1 MRDKDKGTE
10 RRRRTTNGAVRAAL
24 CVIFTVIIFS
34 VFAIKLFSWQVVDS
48 EEYAEEALSTT
59 TYTITTEAARGEI
72 LDRNGNEL
80 VVNDSSYTVT
90 FNKLYMQEGTE
101 NDIIYKLITLMEL
114 RNEEWNDTLPVYIDD
129 DGTYQFEDGNDSTVE
144 YIKGS
149 GMLDMNPYSTAE
161 DCMAAFAER
170 YDLDESDYTKEE
182 LRCIISVRYNMEYT
196 GYSNS
201 TTYEFATDI
210 SRDMVAIILENSQGF
225 PGVECTNTFVRYC
238 TESTLASHLLGTVGT
253 ISEEELAEYE
263 DDGYSSDDDIGKSGI
278 ESALEEYL
286 RGTDGEKRV
295 TKNSDGTVI
304 EEEETVAAVP
314 GNNVYLTIDSE
325 LQQAVNDALEKYV
338 TAAGEE
344 YSDCVAG
351 AAVMIDVS
359 DFSVLACSSYP
370 TYDLQK
376 STNDADYYAELLED
390 SASPLYDRA
399 LSGSFAP
406 GSTFKPCVAAAAL
419 QEGVITETTT
429 IYCKQNY
436 DYYSSNVIKCMGY
449 HGSISVNTALSKSC
463 NYFFADVGRMLGID
477 AMDIYAEKFGLG
489 VSTGVEVYES
499 TGILAGRDSEVWY
512 EGNTSQAAIGQ
523 SDNAFTPL
531 QLATYAATVAND
543 GVRLKTHFVDKI
555 TDYTGETV
563 ILDNSE
569 NPEVMATT
577 GVSQENIEIVQE
589 GMRSV
594 ATSGTASSVFA
605 DYGVAVA
612 AKTGTAE
619 NSGTDHVEIIAYAPY
634 DDPEVAIA
642 VVIEHGGGSTYSMGV
657 AKAMLDA
664 YFGLEDD
671 STDTDGE

>member
-1 MRDKDKGTE
+1 MRDKAKAKE
-10 RRRRTTNGAVRAAL
+10 RENTANGAVRAGL
-24 CVIFTVIIFS
+24 CVIFTIIIFTA
-34 VFAIKLFSWQVVDS
+34 FAVRLFSWQVVDS
-48 EEYAEEALSTT
+48 DEYAEEALSTT

-72 LDRNGNEL
+72 LDRNGKEL
-80 VVNDSSYTVT
+80 VVNDSGYTVT
-90 FNKLYMQEGTE
+90 FNKLYMEDGTE
-101 NDIIYKLITLMEL
+101 NEIIYKLVTLMEL
-114 RNEEWNDTLPVYIDD
+114 RNEEWNDALPVYIDEN
-129 DGTYQFEDGNDSTVE
+129 GVYQFEDGNESTVE

-161 DCMAAFAER
+161 DCMAAFVER
-170 YDLDESDYTKEE
+170 YDLDENEYTKEE

-201 TTYEFATDI
+201 TTYEFASDI

-238 TESTLASHLLGTVGT
+238 TESTLASHLLGTVGS
-253 ISEEELAEYE
+253 ISEEDLEELESE
-263 DDGYSSDDDIGKSGI
+263 GYTSDDIIGKSGI

-286 RGTDGEKRV
+286 RGTDGEKLV
-295 TKNSDGTVI
+295 TKNSEGTIVD
-304 EEEETVAAVP
+304 EEETAAAVP

-325 LQQAVNDALEKYV
+325 LQQAVNDALEEYV
-338 TAAGEE
+338 TAAGKA
-344 YSDCVAG
+344 YSDCIAG

-370 TYDLQK
+370 TYDLQQ
-376 STNDADYYAELLED
+376 STSDADYYAELLED

-399 LSGSFAP
+399 LAGSFAP

-436 DYYSSNVIKCMGY
+436 DYYASNVIRCLGY
-449 HGSISVNTALSKSC
+449 HGSISINTALSKSC

-489 VSTGVEVYES
+489 VETGVEVYES
-499 TGILAGRDSEVWY
+499 TGILAGRDSEIWY

-531 QLATYAATVAND
+531 QLATYAATIAND
-543 GVRLKTHFVDKI
+543 GVRLQTHFVDKI

-569 NPEVMATT
+569 NPGVMATT

-594 ATSGTASSVFA
+594 ATSGTASSVFS

-619 NSGTDHVEIIAYAPY
+619 NNGTDHVEIIAYAPY
-634 DDPEVAIA
+634 DDPEIAIA
-642 VVIEHGGGSTYSMGV
+642 VVIEHGGSGTYSMGV

-664 YFGLEDD
+664 YFGFEDE
-671 STDTDGE
+671 STDTDE